1 MANELP
7 DPKMD
12 NKDHIRIDLNAATRL
27 GRLLPLLADVK
38 VSHPTLGVFRTGQGL
53 WEYLKIDQ
61 DVVERDIE
69 ELRVAS
75 GFDAKKISDKYQPK
89 WNKALRNEIK
99 LAMRSKI
106 EDNEEIYKAF
116 VESVLPF
123 RYYHMLR
130 NKKVIEPK
138 ETVWVAEWLNEL
150 RKELKEKV
158 SKTK

>member
-1 MANELP
+1 MSELP

-12 NKDHIRIDLNAATRL
+12 NKDHIRIDLNAVTRL

-38 VSHPTLGVFRTGQGL
+38 VTHPKLGVFRTGQGL
-53 WEYLKIDQ
+53 WEYLKIDK
-61 DVVERDIE
+61 DIVERDIE

-75 GFDAKKISDKYQPK
+75 GFDAKKISSKYQGR
-89 WNKALRNEIK
+89 WNKSLKDEIK
-99 LAMRSKI
+99 KAMRSKI
-106 EDNEEIYKAF
+106 EDNIEIYVAF

-138 ETVWVAEWLNEL
+138 ETIWLAEWLGEL
-150 RKELKEKV
+150 RDEFKKEIKKV
-158 SKTK
+158 K